1 MQKSSLFKRA
11 KQQIAKILKYSFFYN
26 LWLTPPVL
34 VSKSSVKMLHERF
47 IQLAKHRDN
56 DTQELFM
63 TPLDFEEIPEL
74 LKNPLGF
81 RLIEAFFADAE

>member
-1 MQKSSLFKRA
+1 
-11 KQQIAKILKYSFFYN
+11 
-26 LWLTPPVL
+26 
-34 VSKSSVKMLHERF
+34 MLHERF

-56 DTQELFM
+56 ETQELFM

-74 LKNPLGF
+74 LRNPLGF